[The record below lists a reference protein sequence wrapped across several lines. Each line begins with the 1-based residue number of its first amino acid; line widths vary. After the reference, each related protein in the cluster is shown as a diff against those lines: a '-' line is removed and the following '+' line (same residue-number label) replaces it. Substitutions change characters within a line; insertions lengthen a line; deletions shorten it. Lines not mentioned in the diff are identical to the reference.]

1 MANNR
6 EYVYIYTHT
15 YNMYTYYIYTLY
27 NYMIIYH
34 ITNIREMGI
43 LIEIVLDT
51 QRDHSGDK
59 FLCTTL
65 DPWNR
70 QS

>member
-6 EYVYIYTHT
+6 EYVYIYTHIICIHI
-15 YNMYTYYIYTLY
+15 IYTPY